1 MPSLATASEDQVA
14 RSGQPLVSICIPTFN
29 AARWIRECLTSALA
43 QSYQPVEVLVVD
55 DASTDGTVELVQSL
69 KDERTRVIV
78 NELNLGMVNNWN
90 KCIERARG
98 RFIKFL
104 LHDDILYPTCIEQ
117 MMRLILDHENL
128 GLVFSPRDVIVESDP
143 GERATQVWLENF
155 RLLHTRFD
163 SIGTINSGREL
174 FDQYLRKRFRGNWIG
189 EPSSVLVRKECFSRL
204 GLFNQNLYQVCDI
217 EMWLRIM
224 FFYDI
229 GFLPEKLSAFRLHP
243 DSMSASNI
251 KSKRNCLDQLQLLE
265 SLLSEPEIKS
275 AHPEIDGLR
284 TKELWRFSKTF
295 LLSPRA
301 ISHYLLTDRQARQA
315 FRLLPKLTLSAAA
328 HTGKRLLGSV
338 GFRSPGKD
346 LKKPART
353 QNRQ

>member
-1 MPSLATASEDQVA
+1 MRIWDWSFHRAMSSL
-14 RSGQPLVSICIPTFN
+14 R
-29 AARWIRECLTSALA
+29 
-43 QSYQPVEVLVVD
+43 
-55 DASTDGTVELVQSL
+55 
-69 KDERTRVIV
+69 
-78 NELNLGMVNNWN
+78 
-90 KCIERARG
+90 
-98 RFIKFL
+98 
-104 LHDDILYPTCIEQ
+104 
-117 MMRLILDHENL
+117 
-128 GLVFSPRDVIVESDP
+128 SDP

-275 AHPEIDGLR
+275 AHPEIEGLR
-284 TKELWRFSKTF
+284 TKELWRFSKNV
-295 LLSPRA
+295 LAQSPRNFA
-301 ISHYLLTDRQARQA
+301 
-315 FRLLPKLTLSAAA
+315 LPAD
-328 HTGKRLLGSV
+328 GSSGEASIPAPAQMDIV
-338 GFRSPGKD
+338 RRGSYWKEATGFRR
-346 LKKPART
+346 L
-353 QNRQ
+353 